1 MKKDK
6 MYHIILD
13 NISMWCFSLLAFAF
27 GIWQDDID
35 LLIFNGILS
44 IGFFLRSFRW
54 LLFIY
59 DNTMGKTITIKTKG
73 YRFSAKERV
82 YFFDFAK
89 KICYSVIMFDDPH
102 LKGKYVLLDDYGTFN
117 NGELL
122 EITYYKNSKVIKSI
136 SKE

>member
-1 MKKDK
+1 MKKDI
-6 MYHIILD
+6 MHHIILD
-13 NISMWCFSLLAFAF
+13 NISMWSFSFLAFAF

-35 LLIFNGILS
+35 LLIFNGVLS
-44 IGFFLRSFRW
+44 IGFFLRSLRW

-59 DNTMGKTITIKTKG
+59 DKSLGKTISIKTKG
-73 YRFSAKERV
+73 YRFSAKERA

-89 KICYSVIMFDDPH
+89 KICYSVITFDDPK
-102 LKGKYVLLDDYGTFN
+102 LKGKYVLLDSDRTFK

-136 SKE
+136 SKV